1 MATQEKL
8 QKSLEAL
15 KNLSK
20 YNQNSSDNSKKKEKI
35 QYCYNITDAISNSTI
50 RVSTNFHILLGT
62 SIEVFLLLCD
72 DEDADIRMT
81 SEECLNRIIRAA
93 NGSIGK
99 IQIELHK
106 EIKRNGPAR
115 SLRTALWLFSLLA
128 HRIRPHKGKPYV
140 ANMFPGLIKITERNE
155 EAVHETL
162 AASLPNIMKVLGCF
176 TTENE
181 IKALLKAFL
190 SNISNESTVIR
201 RTTTNCVLTVCMNC
215 KNPYVF
221 MTYCLNILLDTIIPV
236 NVEHSTFQILG
247 IISCIKSLIQNI
259 FSVEN
264 DSSLQNKNALTEK
277 LLQIFE
283 LCLHYLSHK
292 DHNIIN
298 ICLETLKVLL
308 ECPSSHFRE
317 RLNSGFGCHRIY
329 SSEKLCI
336 LSNRSPSQ
344 LSVATTVTTED
355 NLFSD
360 SDLTE
365 TLHSDIEKW
374 IDETSMS
381 VRNITFAKTKEKSQS
396 LDKISRFELESIK
409 NIDINNFGGLN
420 QLNKEHFI
428 TQRKAHS
435 IENTL
440 DILSFS
446 ENSSEKSYCG
456 ADSEEKLLN
465 LDVCI
470 QEIEVGNLL
479 DATTPLIYCI
489 RLITKLFLLNG
500 IPENYIS
507 DKVVR
512 VSVKFLAISCLSSL
526 FNLYPKGLFMYLDK
540 NYSQNM
546 KSKRISCQKISD
558 ILLLRNHIDPQL
570 RGAIR
575 NLLGNYLKVVSHLC
589 EGGYEDWIGDN
600 YIGDQDNSVQIC
612 DIVNIFIQGLNDE
625 SSNCI
630 RQTLVTLQNNLKYL
644 IESHQSNA
652 VIPLLNTLPA
662 LSENP
667 YWLVKVSLCELVS
680 KIDYIN
686 IYYVTE
692 NNDFQDKVLYNV
704 LFNLLSDSDQRVRTS
719 AASSIVQI
727 IPHLYYGEYLLNEG
741 TPTSK
746 ALLDIEALTKNLQH
760 EELDTGVNRKHFISN
775 MPFPFNTISQKIC
788 DKTDFSLSK
797 VVSRLCNI
805 VLTTVSKNL
814 LSGCIETLSLLSNTY
829 PCTLYKSSWSTMDFQ
844 INNDLKMPDLLNF
857 CLSLLTNSVHVYS
870 LQTHM
875 DILNLAINLY
885 AGHALTTLKP
895 VDLEITITPWVMFN
909 NEVFSDLSDQYL
921 YHIIKLLNIF
931 QHVLNDLQPLHPQS
945 KPVLPNL
952 PATANLS
959 PLKRRKSDLDK
970 KSMTLKLEKD
980 EKNEKKDIKSFFG
993 LFVQSGHYMKIYES
1007 VKSSFSNYK
1016 VSLDSASSKT
1026 FLEFL
1031 SSTLRSLSVL
1041 LEVGSLTEF
1050 GKLAEEI
1057 LGYFRSTFV
1066 VDASGTIQAVQQ
1078 LLKCLF
1084 GTNLTANILEFP
1096 LPKSETKEF
1105 EKGFY
1110 QNIFQ
1115 KPYGLVSW
1123 YIQSL
1128 NNIGRHDIDDDNTVM
1143 GYLHRRDSKRRS
1155 VILTRTSDKTLE
1167 NYIRIFEPMVIKS
1180 LKQYTMTSS
1189 VKLQCQVL
1197 KLLSQLVQLRVNYCL
1212 LDSEQVFIGFVL
1224 KQFEYIEEGQVPAVE
1239 ELIPKIF
1246 QFLVQLSYSKQ
1257 HSKLII
1263 GVPKIIQLCDGLMA
1277 SGQPAATHCIP
1288 ALQPIVILSMLL
1300 RLCDNKQV
1308 LDLITLILED
1318 SKYCTHNT
1326 EKWYE
1331 WSKRVFHVVLP
1342 MLKQN
1347 KLKLDDSESLAAMR
1361 RFILAMNPEVF
1372 KPFDEIIVMFFQDPP
1387 SLDTHLTTFNNWFSK
1402 ILILFLL
1409 IIPLKEEALLVKIN
1423 KLKSEFSPAII
1434 FENVTTKADPL
1445 NVYNNAETFQNISA
1459 EIILIRYLF
1468 RILNLTSK
1476 RCVMEIKRQGKGFIF
1491 EQLFGFL
1498 LHCLYMFQSEIKD
1511 LLLDFKMEIRAKID
1525 DFDNKI
1531 TELNDKLSQINL
1543 FKSTEFT
1550 DNIANEAVDRITRAK
1565 NILIRGVTESSSGD
1579 VQRRKDDDA
1588 NKVKL
1593 VLDTVGCQEKQITF
1607 YRVGKANQRF
1617 PRMIKV
1623 VMGSEYHVKDILRN
1637 KAKLLENKATEKFS
1651 IIDDKTPIQQSQ
1663 KIQFLNLEVMKYGST
1678 ISFCD
1683 FLSENIPDIN
1693 NISWFLDINS
1703 SLLIDLHHEPPVSE
1717 FLTFVHRSAQLSQ
1730 RFIYNL
1736 YEAVKQSRSSVFKVR
1751 TLKCIENCHQS
1762 QIGTVLNLLIP
1773 HMLKFH
1779 QAAVSR
1785 RASNI
1790 ANRKIEELLTL
1801 SMEEVSNQLS
1811 KEELVKMQ
1819 RDLVNCN
1826 LVKKNETLVSLL
1838 NKLSV
1843 QFYDLSPIEFEQRRV
1858 VNPEYIKKL
1867 KIDRKWYLTQIQ
1879 IKYKDSNIGREMA
1892 ELLSKLEYN
1901 EIVSFM
1907 SSSGFNKHNLK
1918 DCLRLGLIGVDK
1930 LKTNGRCDLLR
1941 ASIDCLLKDISSVVC
1956 KIPEPHQVYSPIER
1970 IPSAPES
1977 LYTKQMT
1984 ELFDNHEF
1992 SSLLYSVAMSIPL
2005 FSKHILA
2012 NSSYELSNNN
2022 LEDLAK
2028 FSVLCLEY
2036 MRFLESENVDF
2047 RVHLTDICLTCCDT
2061 ILRNISTCNFLELDS
2076 NATWLCSSINSVY
2089 SLVNTLLRSD
2099 RPLLTVPKYNL
2110 KENESSIPMI
2120 QATHELYTLTC
2131 WLFELKL
2138 SNTTKIPDFLFNR
2151 IKSLTFCLA
2160 RLPLVNSYSLIPQRA
2175 WKTGWQPDTMDGT
2188 FGTSVAALP
2197 IDMLQDIE
2205 VLQEYIFRI
2214 NLLGWTSRQQFEE
2227 TWMCLLSV
2235 LCAPTEDLEPLVLN
2249 DVLHASTLAIKSIT
2263 TLLLQTLALPV
2274 VGNPNISEMLHIPRN
2289 SNISECSIGVQKLKK
2304 IQHCIQTSYNNSS
2317 HVSDDY
2323 KIVNVFNLRNLEKSS
2338 DRYSCGQVSIRY
2350 LLVATASVEETQ
2362 DNIMVAEICRQRT
2375 QKLESMGLDVNSCLQ
2390 FLIDYYTQLMRPQ
2403 SHTHIRVL
2411 HEAVRST
2418 IMISDLFTDKS
2429 QFSWMMEVFLELFKI
2444 HHSEDEFLYQYLIL
2458 GICKAAAVLSPD
2470 LETFDN
2476 LKKMLVQYLKS
2487 PYLTSRIS
2495 SLYGILYV
2503 LEGCKLKGNSI
2514 GAVSE
2519 ELQLILPCAVE
2530 YVQFNLNPSNN
2541 VLKKSQEH
2549 TSLVWSL
2556 AFYLVENVEEIHMEQ
2571 SFVTNV
2577 MTTAFTTLQG
2587 RIATW
2592 LHTIIIKGLERLLII
2607 KKSLIIEQFGK
2618 QFLKLALNKMKS
2630 DNPTVAI
2637 LGTQF
2642 LLSYLYTDC
2651 VNYLQSVQTSSNTPT
2666 NPDSLVQT
2674 IEMVSAIFERIKRG
2688 YVYEVE
2694 ILCSVMP
2701 KVLDDFFSPSDIL
2714 TKVIGEFL
2722 SAQQPHPKLLSKVVF
2737 QVFQSAIQ
2745 RNQLSLLQ
2753 DWVVFSLSNFTQS
2766 FSIGMATWCLTCFF
2780 VSATTNDWLRSYFSY
2795 IQTRVGRYEYEDR
2808 KMLCIAG
2815 ADFYKNLT
2823 NDKQRQTFIDNFTKV
2838 KDQVDTPF
2846 NDLLLSL

>member
-20 YNQNSSDNSKKKEKI
+20 YNQNPSDNSKKKEKI

-50 RVSTNFHILLGT
+50 RVSTNFHSLLGT

-176 TTENE
+176 TIENE

-190 SNISNESTVIR
+190 SNISSESTVIR
-201 RTTTNCVLTVCMNC
+201 RTTTSCVLTVCMNC

-221 MTYCLNILLDTIIPV
+221 MTYCLNNLLDTIIPV
-236 NVEHSTFQILG
+236 NAEHSTFQILG

-259 FSVEN
+259 FSVET

-308 ECPSSHFRE
+308 ECPCSHFRE

-374 IDETSMS
+374 IDETSIS

-396 LDKISRFELESIK
+396 LDKISRFELETIR
-409 NIDINNFGGLN
+409 NIDVNNFGGLN
-420 QLNKEHFI
+420 QLNKENFI

-456 ADSEEKLLN
+456 VDSEEKLLN
-465 LDVCI
+465 LEVCI
-470 QEIEVGNLL
+470 QEIEAGNLL

-512 VSVKFLAISCLSSL
+512 VSVKYLAISCLSSL

-540 NYSQNM
+540 NYSQNI
-546 KSKRISCQKISD
+546 KSKRISSQKLSD
-558 ILLLRNHIDPQL
+558 ILLLRNHVDPQL

-600 YIGDQDNSVQIC
+600 CIGDQDNSVQIC

-630 RQTLVTLQNNLKYL
+630 RQTLVTLKNNLKYL

-692 NNDFQDKVLYNV
+692 NNDFQEKVLYNV

-746 ALLDIEALTKNLQH
+746 ALLDIAALTKNLKH
-760 EELDTGVNRKHFISN
+760 EELDTSVNKKHFISN
-775 MPFPFNTISQKIC
+775 MPFPFNKISQKIC

-814 LSGCIETLSLLSNTY
+814 LSGCIETLSLLSNAY

-844 INNDLKMPDLLNF
+844 VNNDLKMPDLLNF

-875 DILNLAINLY
+875 DILNLSVNLY

-931 QHVLNDLQPLHPQS
+931 QHVLNDLQPLHPQA

-980 EKNEKKDIKSFFG
+980 EKNDRKDIKSFFG

-1007 VKSSFSNYK
+1007 VRSSFSNYK

-1066 VDASGTIQAVQQ
+1066 VDPSGTIQAVQQ

-1096 LPKSETKEF
+1096 LQKSETKEF
-1105 EKGFY
+1105 DKGFY

-1115 KPYGLVSW
+1115 KPYSLVSW

-1128 NNIGRHDIDDDNTVM
+1128 NNIGRHDLDDDNTVM
-1143 GYLHRRDSKRRS
+1143 GYLHRRDTKRRS
-1155 VILTRTSDKTLE
+1155 VILTRTSDKTLA

-1288 ALQPIVILSMLL
+1288 ALQPIVEDIFLTRNKSNTPDFKELETTREVILSMLL

-1347 KLKLDDSESLAAMR
+1347 KLKLDDPESLAAMR

-1387 SLDTHLTTFNNWFSK
+1387 SLDTNLTTFYNWFSK
-1402 ILILFLL
+1402 ILILLLL

-1423 KLKSEFSPAII
+1423 KLKAEFPPAII
-1434 FENVTTKADPL
+1434 FENVTPKADPL

-1468 RILNLTSK
+1468 RILNLVSK
-1476 RCVMEIKRQGKGFIF
+1476 RCVMAIKRQEKGFIF

-1498 LHCLYMFQSEIKD
+1498 LHCLYMFQSGGHPKVTKIAATVLNSNIPFDEENFVEMKSIND
-1511 LLLDFKMEIRAKID
+1511 NFLTLAVFYPILGSQWCNFLILL
-1525 DFDNKI
+1525 NY
-1531 TELNDKLSQINL
+1531 N
-1543 FKSTEFT
+1543 
-1550 DNIANEAVDRITRAK
+1550 DRIFWQRAFQS
-1565 NILIRGVTESSSGD
+1565 NE
-1579 VQRRKDDDA
+1579 
-1588 NKVKL
+1588 
-1593 VLDTVGCQEKQITF
+1593 
-1607 YRVGKANQRF
+1607 
-1617 PRMIKV
+1617 
-1623 VMGSEYHVKDILRN
+1623 
-1637 KAKLLENKATEKFS
+1637 LENNLRVKN
-1651 IIDDKTPIQQSQ
+1651 PI
-1663 KIQFLNLEVMKYGST
+1663 LNLEVMKYGST

-1693 NISWFLDINS
+1693 NITWFLDRNS

-1730 RFIYNL
+1730 RFIYNI

-1879 IKYKDSNIGREMA
+1879 NKYKDSNIGREMA

-1918 DCLRLGLIGVDK
+1918 DCLRLGLMEVDK
-1930 LKTNGRCDLLR
+1930 LKTNDSCDLLR

-1970 IPSAPES
+1970 IPSASES

-1984 ELFDNHEF
+1984 ELFDNQEF
-1992 SSLLYSVAMSIPL
+1992 SSLLYSLAMSIPL

-2110 KENESSIPMI
+2110 KGNESSTAMV

-2131 WLFELKL
+2131 WLFELKMY
-2138 SNTTKIPDFLFNR
+2138 NTTKIPDFLFNR

-2160 RLPLVNSYSLIPQRA
+2160 RLPLVNSYALIPQRA

-2188 FGTSVAALP
+2188 FGTVVAALP

-2235 LCAPTEDLEPLVLN
+2235 LCAPTEELEPLVLN

-2274 VGNPNISEMLHIPRN
+2274 VGNPNISEILHIPRN
-2289 SNISECSIGVQKLKK
+2289 SNISECSIGVQKLKR
-2304 IQHCIQTSYNNSS
+2304 IQKCIQTSYNNSS

-2338 DRYSCGQVSIRY
+2338 DRYSCGQVSVRY
-2350 LLVATASVEETQ
+2350 LLVATGSVEETQ

-2495 SLYGILYV
+2495 SLYGILYL
-2503 LEGCKLKGNSI
+2503 LEGCKLKNINI

-2587 RIATW
+2587 RVATW

-2701 KVLDDFFSPSDIL
+2701 KVLDDFFSPADIL

-2823 NDKQRQTFIDNFTKV
+2823 NAKQRQTFIDNFTKV